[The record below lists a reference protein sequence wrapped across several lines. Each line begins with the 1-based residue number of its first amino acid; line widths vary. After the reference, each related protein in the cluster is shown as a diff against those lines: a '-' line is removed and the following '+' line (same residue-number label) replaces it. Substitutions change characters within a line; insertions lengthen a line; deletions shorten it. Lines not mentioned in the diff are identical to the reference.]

1 MKKDGEGRKI
11 RKRKS
16 GGNLRLPEKLE
27 IFIEKEYELD
37 LERGEQVKRDN

>member
-16 GGNLRLPEKLE
+16 GGNLKITRK
-27 IFIEKEYELD
+27 IRNIYR
-37 LERGEQVKRDN
+37 ERV